1 METNNTQE
9 NLMKELEA
17 FHKEKE
23 KINKIIGRIG
33 GKDDKQN
40 KKVNILLISM
50 IVVLLF
56 MGGVLRLISLEV
68 SVYFAI
74 LLGIAKIIWL
84 IYEVKKTNHFQ
95 YWILNSIEVR
105 VNEIN
110 SKIKNIEKKL
120 IELENKKEN
129 PLE

>member
-1 METNNTQE
+1 MENNTQE

-33 GKDDKQN
+33 GRNDTQN
-40 KKVNILLISM
+40 KRVNILLISM

-56 MGGVLRLISLEV
+56 MGGVLRRISLDV

-74 LLGIAKIIWL
+74 LLGIIKIIWL
-84 IYEVKKTNHFQ
+84 IYEMKKTNHFQ
-95 YWILNSIEVR
+95 YWILNSIEIK
-105 VNEIN
+105 VNEMN
-110 SKIKNIEKKL
+110 SKIKNIERKL
-120 IELENKKEN
+120 SELENKKEN
-129 PLE
+129 PLG